1 MTRLERRE
9 WDASR
14 SRTESPWIASMR
26 RLRESRWD
34 AARLRRSPIVDRA
47 AGAASGEAAAG
58 EASGEPLVLGFG
70 GEREGERKLRSAA
83 GDGGV
88 PPADGEEPP
97 ESREAGL
104 GVALGFGAAL
114 DLSLGLGL
122 GFGLGAAAA
131 LAFLMA
137 TAAGVGVGGRR
148 NLKFELAVVEEK
160 REGPGFIIYVKNTQA
175 ATGARH

>member
-58 EASGEPLVLGFG
+58 EAIGDGEPLVLGFS
-70 GEREGERKLRSAA
+70 GESEGERKLRSAA

-104 GVALGFGAAL
+104 GVPLGFGAAL
-114 DLSLGLGL
+114 GLAF

-137 TAAGVGVGGRR
+137 AASAWEIGR
-148 NLKFELAVVEEK
+148 AHV
-160 REGPGFIIYVKNTQA
+160 
-175 ATGARH
+175 

>member
-58 EASGEPLVLGFG
+58 EASGDGEPLVLGFS
-70 GEREGERKLRSAA
+70 GEREGERS
-83 GDGGV
+83 
-88 PPADGEEPP
+88 EE
-97 ESREAGL
+97 RR
-104 GVALGFGAAL
+104 
-114 DLSLGLGL
+114 
-122 GFGLGAAAA
+122 
-131 LAFLMA
+131 
-137 TAAGVGVGGRR
+137 VG
-148 NLKFELAVVEEK
+148 KEC
-160 REGPGFIIYVKNTQA
+160 
-175 ATGARH
+175 H